1 MDVEEIPGPAPT
13 PGADLDIDKMP
24 GHWLLARLGKR
35 VLRPGGV
42 EATRALLSR
51 LKVTA
56 RDDVVE
62 LAPGLGSSAR
72 MILEYAPARYVGVE
86 RDEAAANFTRRHLA
100 DRDRV
105 SVAVGS
111 AADTGLAGD
120 SASVVL
126 GEAMLT
132 MNTPTQKARIVAEAF
147 RVLKPGGRYGI
158 HELCL
163 APDDLDEGLATEITQ
178 ALQAAI
184 RVGARPLRAAEWA
197 ETLSAAGFEVGAA
210 SFSPMHLLKPPRV
223 IQDEGLWGA
232 LTVAK
237 NLIANPQA
245 RRRVLGM
252 RRVFNRYQQH
262 LSAITLVA
270 RKPE

>member
-1 MDVEEIPGPAPT
+1 MNAEKMPGAAPT

-42 EATRALLSR
+42 EATRELLSG

-56 RDDVVE
+56 QDEVIE
-62 LAPGLGSSAR
+62 LAPGLGSTAR
-72 MILEYAPARYVGVE
+72 MILDYAPASYVGVE
-86 RDEAAANFTRRHLA
+86 RDDEAANFTRQHLA
-100 DRDRV
+100 GLDPV

-111 AADTGLAGD
+111 AADTGLAD
-120 SASVVL
+120 ESASVVL

-132 MNTPTQKARIVAEAF
+132 MNTPAQKARIVAEAF

-163 APDDLDEGLATEITQ
+163 APDDIDKGTVTAITQ
-178 ALQAAI
+178 ALQDAI

-197 ETLSAAGFEVGAA
+197 GLLTDAGFEV
-210 SFSPMHLLKPPRV
+210 STSSSSPMHLLKPPRV
-223 IQDEGLWGA
+223 IRDEGLRGA
-232 LTVAK
+232 LTIAK
-237 NLIANPQA
+237 NILTNPAA
-245 RRRVLGM
+245 RRRVLEM
-252 RRVFNRYQQH
+252 RRVFNRYQKH

>member
-1 MDVEEIPGPAPT
+1 MNVEEIADTAPI
-13 PGADLDIDKMP
+13 PGANLDLDKMP

-42 EATRALLSR
+42 EATRALLCG
-51 LKVTA
+51 LNITA
-56 RDDVVE
+56 QDDVIE

-72 MILEYAPARYVGVE
+72 MILDYAPASYVGIE
-86 RDEAAANFTRRHLA
+86 RDAAAANFTRRHLA

-111 AADTGLAGD
+111 AADTGLAD
-120 SASVVL
+120 NSASVAL

-132 MNTPTQKARIVAEAF
+132 MNTPAQKARIVAEVF

-163 APDDLDEGLATEITQ
+163 APDDIDKGTAAEITQ

-184 RVGARPLRAAEWA
+184 RVGALPLSAAEWA
-197 ETLSAAGFEVGAA
+197 QALSAAGFAVSAA
-210 SFSPMHLLKPPRV
+210 SLSPMHLLKPRRV
-223 IQDEGLWGA
+223 IQDEGLRGA
-232 LTVAK
+232 LTLAK
-237 NLIANPQA
+237 NLITNPPA

-252 RRVFNRYQQH
+252 RGVFNRYQQH

-270 RKPE
+270 RKPG